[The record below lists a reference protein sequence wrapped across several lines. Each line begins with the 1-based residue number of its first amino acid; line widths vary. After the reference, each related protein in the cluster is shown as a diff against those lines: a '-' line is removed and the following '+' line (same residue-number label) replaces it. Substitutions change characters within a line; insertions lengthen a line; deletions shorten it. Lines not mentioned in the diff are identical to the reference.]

1 MLSDAQ
7 TRAFHT
13 FSGQIVEDVLIS
25 KFSANH
31 SRKLMKQN
39 PPPKELQ
46 EAEKVMQTNNCP
58 LLSGF

>member
-31 SRKLMKQN
+31 SRKLMK
-39 PPPKELQ
+39 
-46 EAEKVMQTNNCP
+46 
-58 LLSGF
+58 